1 VLNISL
7 KIKYLIYLYMHIL
20 GQKSIGPI
28 SNIYGK
34 KMKPGLNSFGNKLVN
49 MGTRKAHH
57 HIEEQIK
64 KHYSPLEK
72 R

>member
-1 VLNISL
+1 MN
-7 KIKYLIYLYMHIL
+7 IL
-20 GQKSIGPI
+20 GQKAIGTI

-34 KMKPGLNSFGNKLVN
+34 KMKPGLNTFGNKLINTGVN
-49 MGTRKAHH
+49 KAHH
-57 HIEEQIK
+57 HIEQQMK